1 MCTLYM
7 CIKNKHI
14 YIYIYCIYTLFI
26 LYTLYNLIMYNTISI
41 YTYVRIIVYIYFI
54 YIIYK
59 ANSLESQLKFKLNNK
74 KNIVERE
81 NELFTTSTY

>member
-1 MCTLYM
+1 M
-7 CIKNKHI
+7 
-14 YIYIYCIYTLFI
+14 YIDIHR
-26 LYTLYNLIMYNTISI
+26 
-41 YTYVRIIVYIYFI
+41 YTYPYVPLCTYYTCFI

-81 NELFTTSTY
+81 NELFTTTKRTKEEHTLLNHESTIHIYIYKYHCNVSII